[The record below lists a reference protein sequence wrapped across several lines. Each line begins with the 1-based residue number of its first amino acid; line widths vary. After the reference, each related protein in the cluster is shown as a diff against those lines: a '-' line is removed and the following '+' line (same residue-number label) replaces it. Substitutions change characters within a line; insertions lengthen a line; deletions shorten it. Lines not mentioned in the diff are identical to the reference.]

1 MIVALCFWGASIAF
15 SIVISLWLCHRIE
28 ASGVRR
34 WGASGSLLRYDGGRK

>member
-15 SIVISLWLCHRIE
+15 SIIISLWLCGRIE

-34 WGASGSLLRYDGGRK
+34 WGATGSLLRYEGGRK

>member
-1 MIVALCFWGASIAF
+1 MIVALCIWGASIAF

-34 WGASGSLLRYDGGRK
+34 WGASGSLLRSDGGRK